1 MADFIYL
8 SFFEKKKKKI
18 IKNAISRKPKRFEQ
32 SYLDSKIATPE
43 CTLAATHYK
52 VEKIKFGQFLY
63 LNFFAKKNIKK
74 S

>member
-8 SFFEKKKKKI
+8 SFFEKKEKI
-18 IKNAISRKPKRFEQ
+18 IKNAISRKPTRFEQ
-32 SYLDSKIATPE
+32 SYLDSRFATPE

-63 LNFFAKKNIKK
+63 LNFF
-74 S
+74 